1 VRGDEGR
8 GYNPPMTNF
17 TVRPMVLSDLPA
29 VLAVQASCYSG
40 GLLEGES
47 ALASRLALS
56 PSTCWVA
63 HEPAQRG
70 TLAAYLFT
78 HAWPEDSLPPLDGVL
93 DDGWR
98 QHAAPDTLTWFVH
111 DMAVAPAGRGAGL
124 APRLYAVARAAAH
137 AAGLRR
143 SRLIAVQSAAPWWRR
158 LGYAPAPAQTAARH
172 AGKLAAYGASAVLM
186 ERTLAG

>member
-1 VRGDEGR
+1 
-8 GYNPPMTNF
+8 
-17 TVRPMVLSDLPA
+17 MVLADLPA
-29 VLAVQASCYSG
+29 VLAVQASCYTE
-40 GLLEGES
+40 GLLEGQA

-63 HEPAQRG
+63 HDPAQRG

-93 DDGWR
+93 DQVWR
-98 QHAAPDTLTWFVH
+98 QNVAAGNLTWFVH

-124 APRLYAVARAAAH
+124 APRLYAAAQAAAR

-158 LGYAPAPAQTAARH
+158 LGYAPVPAQMAAPY